1 MHNATLCADLGYYY
15 RDNDATQGAQQVLA
29 ALDTHDAQASSY
41 RVRQRALIGRFSPND
56 PQLVAAYSALLDDL
70 MRRPI
75 R

>member
-1 MHNATLCADLGYYY
+1 VHNATLCADLGYHY